1 MTTATPADRPI
12 PLLSADHPRRGEYL
26 RWARE
31 LTSLPTAAGRE
42 GRPAAW
48 IKEWIEARPGVTL
61 RTDEHF
67 NMELSLAGTDTSDA
81 GATPIYFTAHLDHPA
96 FVVASVGSAT
106 DLLLEFRGGVMAPYF
121 DDARV
126 TLHTGER
133 TVGGRLTGKVWEPKK
148 DDDLPDGATGRY
160 GVYACELD
168 EPGGA
173 SAGDVVTWEL
183 PAPSIIDDEFG
194 GILHT
199 NACDDLAA
207 AAAALGAFEEL
218 RLARERGV
226 AVGDVRLL
234 FTRAEEVGFIGAIG
248 ACKAG
253 FMPKGA
259 RIVALENSRSFP
271 ADSPIHGGPIV
282 RVGDR
287 VSIFTPEL
295 TAAVAEVAKSLAG
308 QDAMP
313 RATETSAGHA
323 SAWRWQRK
331 LMAGGACEASVFC
344 RLGWSATCV
353 CLPLGNYHNMADLAA
368 VQAGTNE
375 TRPRVGREY
384 IGVDDYLGM
393 IDLLAACGLGLPE
406 TPSFAERVEKL
417 WDEHKGVL
425 AE

>member
-1 MTTATPADRPI
+1 MSTETAGRPVPLITT
-12 PLLSADHPRRGEYL
+12 DHPRRAAYL
-26 RWARE
+26 RWALE
-31 LTSLPTAAGRE
+31 LTGLPTAAGRE

-48 IKEWIEARPGVTL
+48 IKDWVEARPDVAM
-61 RTDEHF
+61 RTDAHY
-67 NMELSLAGTDTSDA
+67 NIELRFA
-81 GATPIYFTAHLDHPA
+81 GAPETDAPIYFTAHLDHPA

-106 DLLLEFRGGVMAPYF
+106 DVLLEFRGGVMAPYF
-121 DDARV
+121 EDARV

-133 TVGGRLTGKVWEPKK
+133 AVGGRLTGRVWDTAK
-148 DDDLPDGATGRY
+148 DRAAGGDAPDGASGRY
-160 GVYACELD
+160 NVYACELD
-168 EPGGA
+168 EAGGA
-173 SAGDVVTWEL
+173 SPGDVVAWEL
-183 PAPSIIDDEFG
+183 PAPEIIDDEFG

-207 AAAALGAFEEL
+207 AAAALAAFEEL

-248 ACKAG
+248 ACKGG
-253 FMPKGA
+253 FMPAGA
-259 RIVALENSRSFP
+259 RLIALENSRSFP

-295 TAAVAEVAKSLAG
+295 TAAVAEVAKNLAG

-313 RATETSAGHA
+313 RATEHA
-323 SAWRWQRK
+323 SAGGWRWQRK

-344 RLGWSATCV
+344 RLGWQATCV

-375 TRPRVGREY
+375 TRPRVGREHV
-384 IGVDDYLGM
+384 GVDDYLGM

-425 AE
+425 SE